1 MIKVLKIFQNSLE
14 LEALASNKMRLKPSF
29 PNVTRTLLL
38 ILLLNGTSHAKEERE
53 DVYTRNCIP
62 CHLYLPSS
70 LERMFMN
77 YLKTYSGEQTFK
89 SSLKVFLKDPTE
101 EESLMSDMFIEHFSV
116 KDKSTLS
123 DEELEKAIDI
133 YWDTYNVRNKLR

>member
-1 MIKVLKIFQNSLE
+1 MIKKVLI
-14 LEALASNKMRLKPSF
+14 
-29 PNVTRTLLL
+29 VVTLL
-38 ILLLNGTSHAKEERE
+38 NSMVDAKEERE
-53 DVYTRNCIP
+53 DVYHRNCIP
-62 CHLYLPSS
+62 CHRYLPSS

-89 SSLKVFLKDPTE
+89 SSLKIFLKNPTE

-133 YWDTYNVRNKLR
+133 YWDTYDVRNKLH